1 MRQWG
6 GVLAFVAAAVTLFG
20 SCYLL
25 YDPDSRIPAGASYPF
40 ETGLRGA
47 NATIRGELERLESSL
62 AEELTVELELQE
74 PVFRLAFPHNLI
86 DRLFDKRKENAVVFS
101 AEAPDGMRFRFLV
114 LRDGE
119 SPQILAVAP
128 LSQAFA
134 GNDAEG
140 TFIELPAN
148 LIESDSPLSTLRA
161 AAEALLPELES
172 AESERLSSSE
182 YAIFGPFGGNAEQ
195 GRQLA
200 SSLQDNVVLAH
211 LVDSIETAEADVSVA
226 APVYSLLETTASAI
240 YLPAYGL
247 AQRAFWNGADLEA
260 SLGHELTHAYV
271 DRNLPEGD
279 LLEFLP
285 YFLEAH
291 PKLFGQVI
299 PIFYAELANQG
310 DVEGSVEESL
320 AFIMGSLA
328 DGRTSTKHI
337 IRPEFPSDDIT
348 QYRFIIEPILSSDIE
363 RLVELGLLPECMNT
377 EPAQEGEELS
387 RSHLKSIQEVC
398 LPATETGG

>member
-1 MRQWG
+1 MNRWG
-6 GVLAFVAAAVTLFG
+6 IALAAIVTVFG

-25 YDPDSRIPAGASYPF
+25 YNPDSRIPAGASYPF

-47 NATIRGELERLESSL
+47 NATIRGELQLLESSL
-62 AEELTVELELQE
+62 AEAPAVELELLE
-74 PVFRLAFPHNLI
+74 PIFRLAFPHNLI

-101 AEAPDGMRFRFLV
+101 AEAPDGLRFRFLV

-119 SPQILAVAP
+119 SPKILAVAP
-128 LSQAFA
+128 LSHAFA

-148 LIESDSPLSTLRA
+148 LMESDSPLGKLRA
-161 AAEALLPELES
+161 AAKALLPELES
-172 AESERLSSSE
+172 AESESLSSSE

-195 GRQLA
+195 RRRLA
-200 SSLQDNVVLAH
+200 SGLQNNVVLAH
-211 LVDSIETAEADVSVA
+211 LVDSLEAAEADVSVA
-226 APVYSLLETTASAI
+226 APVYSLLQTTASAI
-240 YLPAYGL
+240 YLPVYGL
-247 AQRAFWNGADLEA
+247 AQTAFWNEAELEA

-271 DRNLPEGD
+271 DHTLPDGD
-279 LLEFLP
+279 LLEFMP

-299 PIFYAELANQG
+299 SLFYEELANRG
-310 DVEGSVEESL
+310 DVEGSVEESV

-348 QYRFIIEPILSSDIE
+348 QYRFIIEPILSTDVE
-363 RLVELGLLPECMNT
+363 RLIELGLLPECMKT
-377 EPAQEGEELS
+377 EPAQESEELS
-387 RSHLKSIQEVC
+387 GSQLQALQELC
-398 LPATETGG
+398 LPATGTAG

>member
-6 GVLAFVAAAVTLFG
+6 GVLVFVAAAVTLVG

-62 AEELTVELELQE
+62 AEAPTVELELLE

-119 SPQILAVAP
+119 SPKILAVAP

-148 LIESDSPLSTLRA
+148 LIESDSPLSKLRA

-211 LVDSIETAEADVSVA
+211 LVDSLETAEADVSVA
-226 APVYSLLETTASAI
+226 APVYSILQTTASAI

-247 AQRAFWNGADLEA
+247 AQTAFWNADELEA

-271 DRNLPEGD
+271 DHNLPDGD
-279 LLEFLP
+279 LLEFMP

-299 PIFYAELANQG
+299 PLFYEELANRG
-310 DVEGSVEESL
+310 DVEGSVEESV

-328 DGRTSTKHI
+328 DGRTTTKHI

-348 QYRFIIEPILSSDIE
+348 KYRFIIEPILSSDVE
-363 RLVELGLLPECMNT
+363 RLIELGLLPECMKT

-387 RSHLKSIQEVC
+387 RSQLESIQELC
-398 LPATETGG
+398 LPATGTGG